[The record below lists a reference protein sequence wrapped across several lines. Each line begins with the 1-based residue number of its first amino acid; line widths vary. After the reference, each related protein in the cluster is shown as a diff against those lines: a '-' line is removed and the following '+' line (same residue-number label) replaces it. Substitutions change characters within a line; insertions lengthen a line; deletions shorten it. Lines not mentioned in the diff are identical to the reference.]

1 VDSGSNEALGALI
14 RAGGPAVQR
23 DLVRWMEGETLP
35 ASFGD
40 NILLREDRA
49 EDVVPLLVHSGYLS
63 PVSVSS
69 DGEAWRVTLRV
80 PNRDALMALRS
91 SVYQWLSQM
100 RFGMADVDSLL
111 RALPRGVEARE
122 VLRPPSQSG
131 GRSAGTT
138 WMVLQT
144 VATCFGGCSPWMGGP
159 GRRRPP
165 PGVDNRCG
173 YGRWCSEPQQ
183 PRGGSPVC

>member
-1 VDSGSNEALGALI
+1 LRAWWVDSGSNEALGALI

-63 PVSVSS
+63 PVTVTQ
-69 DGEAWRVTLRV
+69 DGVAWKVTLRV

-91 SVYQWLSQM
+91 SAYQ
-100 RFGMADVDSLL
+100 
-111 RALPRGVEARE
+111 
-122 VLRPPSQSG
+122 
-131 GRSAGTT
+131 
-138 WMVLQT
+138 
-144 VATCFGGCSPWMGGP
+144 
-159 GRRRPP
+159 
-165 PGVDNRCG
+165 
-173 YGRWCSEPQQ
+173 
-183 PRGGSPVC
+183 